1 MTLQHLRYV
10 LAVAEFGTMNRA
22 SERLN
27 VAQPSLSTAIRSL
40 EEELGIKIF
49 KRTARGVTLTENG
62 EEFMVY
68 ARQLYNEYL
77 GIMDKYGKGDG
88 VRKRFAVSTQH
99 YSFAV
104 KSFVEM
110 VKRYNTQ
117 EYDFAIRETMTRE
130 VLDDVAKL
138 KSQIGLIYLSDFNQV
153 AIQKMLRVRDLI
165 FYPLCRCHTYVYLY
179 KGHPLHDK
187 KSLTLKDLAPY
198 PNLSFEQGDGST
210 LFLSEEIFSTN
221 EYTRQI
227 KVTDRGT
234 MCNLFIG
241 LNGYTLCSGI
251 FCEELNGSDY
261 FAVPFKNEDK
271 HKSDVMEIG
280 FVLKKN
286 LNPSKL
292 TLEYIE
298 LMRSYLSS
306 DPHAELCDESTEP
319 FKKAKR
325 GRKSQ
330 EVEEGLDQLDEE
342 D

>member
-10 LAVAEFGTMNRA
+10 LAVSECGTMNRA

-27 VAQPSLSTAIRSL
+27 VAQPSLSTAIRAL

-49 KRTARGVTLTENG
+49 KRTARGVTVTENG
-62 EEFMVY
+62 EEFLVY

-88 VRKRFAVSTQH
+88 VRKKLAVSTQH

-110 VKRYNTQ
+110 VSHYNTQ
-117 EYDFAIRETMTRE
+117 EYDFALRETMTKE
-130 VLDDVAKL
+130 VLDDVASL
-138 KSQIGLIYLSDFNQV
+138 KSQIGFIYLSDFNKTT
-153 AIQKMLRVRDLI
+153 ITKLLRARDLV

-187 KSLTLKDLAPY
+187 ESLTLKDLAPY

-210 LFLSEEIFSTN
+210 LHLSEEIFSTN
-221 EYTRQI
+221 AYSRQI
-227 KVTDRGT
+227 KVTDRAT

-271 HKSDVMEIG
+271 HKSDIMEIG
-280 FVLKKN
+280 FILKKN

-292 TLEYIE
+292 TLEYIK
-298 LMRSYLSS
+298 LIRDYLAS
-306 DPHAELCDESTEP
+306 DPHAELCASSAIE
-319 FKKAKR
+319 K
-325 GRKSQ
+325 
-330 EVEEGLDQLDEE
+330 
-342 D
+342 

>member
-10 LAVAEFGTMNRA
+10 LAVSECGTMNRA

-27 VAQPSLSTAIRSL
+27 VAQPSLSTAIRAL

-49 KRTARGVTLTENG
+49 KRTARGVTVTENG
-62 EEFMVY
+62 EEFLVY

-88 VRKRFAVSTQH
+88 VRKRFGVSTQH

-110 VKRYNTQ
+110 VKHYNTQ
-117 EYDFAIRETMTRE
+117 EYDFAIRETMTKE
-130 VLDDVAKL
+130 VLDDVASL
-138 KSQIGLIYLSDFNQV
+138 KSQIGLIYLSDFNKST
-153 AIQKMLRVRDLI
+153 IMKMLRTRDLV
-165 FYPLCRCHTYVYLY
+165 FYPLCQCHTYVYLY

-187 KSLTLKDLAPY
+187 ESLTLKDLAPY

-210 LFLSEEIFSTN
+210 LHLSEEIFSTN
-221 EYTRQI
+221 AYSRQI

-271 HKSDVMEIG
+271 HKSDIMEIG
-280 FVLKKN
+280 YVLKKN
-286 LNPSKL
+286 LNPSNL
-292 TLEYIE
+292 TLEYIK
-298 LMRSYLSS
+298 LMRDYIST
-306 DPHAELCDESTEP
+306 DPHAKLCDEGAAP
-319 FKKAKR
+319 LKGAK
-325 GRKSQ
+325 
-330 EVEEGLDQLDEE
+330 E
-342 D
+342 

>member
-10 LAVAEFGTMNRA
+10 LAVSECGTMNRA

-27 VAQPSLSTAIRSL
+27 VAQPSLSTAIRAL

-49 KRTARGVTLTENG
+49 KRTARGVTVTENG
-62 EEFMVY
+62 EEFLVY

-88 VRKRFAVSTQH
+88 VRKRFGVSTQH

-117 EYDFAIRETMTRE
+117 EYDFAMRETMTKE
-130 VLDDVAKL
+130 VLDDVASL
-138 KSQIGLIYLSDFNQV
+138 KSQIGLIYLSDFNKST
-153 AIQKMLRVRDLI
+153 IMKMLRSRDLV
-165 FYPLCRCHTYVYLY
+165 FYPLCQCHTYVYLY

-187 KSLTLKDLAPY
+187 ESLTLKDLAPY

-210 LFLSEEIFSTN
+210 LHLSEEIFSTN
-221 EYTRQI
+221 AYSRQI

-261 FAVPFKNEDK
+261 FAVPFKNEDR
-271 HKSDVMEIG
+271 HKSDIMEIG
-280 FVLKKN
+280 YILKKN
-286 LNPSKL
+286 LNPSNL
-292 TLEYIE
+292 TLEYIK
-298 LMRSYLSS
+298 LMREYLST
-306 DPHAELCDESTEP
+306 DPHAVLC
-319 FKKAKR
+319 
-325 GRKSQ
+325 
-330 EVEEGLDQLDEE
+330 EEGAAPLKMAKE
-342 D
+342 

>member
-10 LAVAEFGTMNRA
+10 LAVSECGTMNRA

-27 VAQPSLSTAIRSL
+27 VAQPSLSTAIRAL

-49 KRTARGVTLTENG
+49 KRTARGVTVTENG
-62 EEFMVY
+62 EEFLVY

-88 VRKRFAVSTQH
+88 VRKKFAVSTQH

-110 VKRYNTQ
+110 VSHYNTQ
-117 EYDFAIRETMTRE
+117 EYDFALRETMTKE
-130 VLDDVAKL
+130 VLDDVASL
-138 KSQIGLIYLSDFNQV
+138 KSQIGFIYLSDFNKTT
-153 AIQKMLRVRDLI
+153 ITKLLRARDLV

-187 KSLTLKDLAPY
+187 ESLTLKDLAPY

-210 LFLSEEIFSTN
+210 LHLSEEIFSTN
-221 EYTRQI
+221 AYSRQI
-227 KVTDRGT
+227 KVTDRAT

-251 FCEELNGSDY
+251 VCEELNGSDY

-271 HKSDVMEIG
+271 HKSDIMEIG
-280 FVLKKN
+280 FILKKN

-292 TLEYIE
+292 TLEYIK
-298 LMRSYLSS
+298 LIRDYLAS
-306 DPHAELCDESTEP
+306 DPHAELCASSAIE
-319 FKKAKR
+319 K
-325 GRKSQ
+325 
-330 EVEEGLDQLDEE
+330 
-342 D
+342 